1 LEAGRPRVPG
11 VRDELVGI
19 IARREAGAA
28 AATRIAPTTRDDEE
42 MTVADG
48 IMTVQDPDA
57 TAFSTG

>member
-1 LEAGRPRVPG
+1 MEAGRARVPG

-28 AATRIAPTTRDDEE
+28 AAARIASTTRDDEE

-48 IMTVQDPDA
+48 MMAVQDP
-57 TAFSTG
+57 